1 MLVMLK
7 ENEMVPSRILLEDL
21 NNKQVSLSNFEG
33 KFVVLYFYPK
43 DNTPGC
49 TKEACSFRDYNKEI
63 KKLGVE
69 IIGVSKDSVTS
80 HQKFQNEHNLNFIL
94 LSDSSH
100 KLMEAFGVWSKKSFL
115 GKTYMGTLRSTFII
129 DPQGKIFKVWEK
141 VNPLNHAQEV
151 YDFLVSIIK

>member
-129 DPQGKIFKVWEK
+129 DPQG
-141 VNPLNHAQEV
+141 
-151 YDFLVSIIK
+151 

>member
-1 MLVMLK
+1 MLK